1 MLIKQY
7 KPMIRLICAC
17 LLVFPMSLYAQLT
30 VSQQNATNLVQNVL
44 VGSGV
49 TVSNISFQGAAA
61 MIGSFDGTSSNIGLS
76 SGIIMSTGKIQDAP
90 GPNQETG
97 SGAEMNVNG
106 NALLDNILTGDNQTL
121 DAAVLRFN
129 FVCEGNKVQF
139 RYVFASEEYPEYVC
153 SDFNDVF
160 GFFISGPGIT
170 GNQNLAVLP
179 GSNALVSIN
188 SVNGG
193 SVGSEGSSG
202 NPCILSNSNLY
213 RPNSSSSVEY
223 DGWTSILTAMS
234 NVIPCQTY
242 TLTIAIA
249 DVKDKLY
256 DSAVFLE
263 SKSFTSTEITIT
275 SESSYV
281 DGLSDIYESCGYNT
295 IRLFRSGNLSSPL
308 TINLTSGGTATY
320 GLDYTAFPTSIT
332 FPAGVDMVSFQVFAL
347 ADGISE
353 PAGETIEIIYTQ
365 TGCFGTTTKQVN
377 LKVYDPP
384 PTLIVN
390 AGLDQSYNCPNV
402 EVTLTALAS
411 GGVQPYSYQWQNFP
425 AFQNPVNA
433 IPGSSTTYSVIAT
446 DQCGSTAND
455 DVLIDIVGYV
465 PLSLTTHN
473 DTSICKGSTI
483 QLWASYVGGKSP
495 VVYYW
500 DDPSITSLTRLVSP
514 EETTAYTFTVTDAC
528 TISKSE
534 TINVDVNE
542 VKALYSLTYLDHS
555 TIQFND
561 LSYLNILTWDWDF
574 GDGIGNS
581 IIQNPIYTFPD
592 TGTYIVNL
600 EVKDSYGCKDEVS
613 NPVKSYPPFHF
624 YIPNTFTPDGDGL
637 NDSFS
642 GVGEGFVSFEMY
654 IFNRWG
660 EQIFHSEDYNDTW
673 GKGARGVLDRVQND
687 VYAYRIILV
696 KPTLEKVE
704 YIGRITAI
712 R

>member
-1 MLIKQY
+1 M
-7 KPMIRLICAC
+7 
-17 LLVFPMSLYAQLT
+17 LVFPMQLSAQLT
-30 VSQQNATNLVQNVL
+30 VSQQNATTLVQNVL

-49 TVSNISFQGAAA
+49 TVSNISFQGAAP
-61 MIGSFDGTSSNIGLS
+61 MIGSFDGSNSNIGLS

-106 NALLDNILTGDNQTL
+106 NALLDNILTGNNQTL

-193 SVGSEGSSG
+193 SVGSEGSSN

-249 DVKDKLY
+249 DVKDRLY

-263 SKSFTSTEITIT
+263 SKSFTSTEITMT

-295 IRLFRSGNLSSPL
+295 IKLFRSGNLSSPL
-308 TINLTSGGTATY
+308 TINLTTGGTATY
-320 GLDYTAFPTSIT
+320 GVDYTAFPTSIT

-347 ADGISE
+347 ADAISE
-353 PAGETIEIIYTQ
+353 LAGETIEIIYTQ

-384 PTLIVN
+384 PTLLVN
-390 AGLDQSYNCPNV
+390 AGLDQSYTCPNV
-402 EVTLTALAS
+402 EVTLSALAS
-411 GGVQPYSYQWQNFP
+411 GGVQPYSYQWQNFL
-425 AFQNPVNA
+425 ALQNPVNA
-433 IPGSSTTYSVIAT
+433 IPGSSTTYSVTAT

-465 PLSLTTHN
+465 PLSLSAHN

-500 DDPSITSLTRLVSP
+500 EDPSVTSLLRLVSP

-528 TISKSE
+528 NISKSE
-534 TINVDVNE
+534 TINIDVNE

-581 IIQNPIYTFPD
+581 IVQNPIYTFPD
-592 TGTYIVNL
+592 TGTFVVNL
-600 EVKDSYGCKDEVS
+600 EVKDAFGCIDKVS

-660 EQIFHSEDYNDTW
+660 EQIFHSENYNNTW

-687 VYAYRIILV
+687 VYAYKIILV

-704 YIGRITAI
+704 FIGRITAI

>member
-1 MLIKQY
+1 MLTKQY
-7 KPMIRLICAC
+7 KPIIQLICAC
-17 LLVFPMSLYAQLT
+17 LLVLPMSLFAQLT
-30 VSQQNATNLVQNVL
+30 VSQQNATTLVQNVL

-49 TVSNISFQGAAA
+49 TVSNISFQGAAP
-61 MIGSFDGTSSNIGLS
+61 MIGSFNGSNSNIGFS
-76 SGIIMSTGKIQDAP
+76 SGIIMSTGKIQDAL

-106 NALLDNILTGDNQTL
+106 NALLDNILTGNNQTL

-234 NVIPCQTY
+234 NVIPCETY

-249 DVKDKLY
+249 DVKDRLY

-263 SKSFTSTEITIT
+263 SKSFTSTEIGLS

-281 DGLSDIYESCGYNT
+281 DGLSDIYEDCGYNT
-295 IRLFRSGNLSSPL
+295 VSLKRSGDLSSPL
-308 TINLTSGGTATY
+308 TINLITGGTATY
-320 GLDYTAFPTSIT
+320 GVDYTAFPTSIT
-332 FPAGVDMVSFQVFAL
+332 FPAGEYEVSFQVFAL

-384 PTLIVN
+384 PTLLVN

-402 EVTLTALAS
+402 EVTLTASAS

-425 AFQNPVNA
+425 ALQNPVNA
-433 IPGSSTTYSVIAT
+433 TPGSSTTYSVIAT

-465 PLSLTTHN
+465 PLSLTARN

-500 DDPSITSLTRLVSP
+500 EDPSITSLTRLVSP
-514 EETTAYTFTVTDAC
+514 EETTAFTFTVTDAC
-528 TISKSE
+528 SISKSE

-561 LSYLNILTWDWDF
+561 LSYSNILTWDWEF
-574 GDGIGNS
+574 GDGSGNS
-581 IIQNPIYTFPD
+581 IEQNPIYTFPD
-592 TGTYIVNL
+592 TGTFVVNL
-600 EVKDSYGCKDEVS
+600 EVKDDFGCIDKVS

-624 YIPNTFTPDGDGL
+624 YVPNTFTPDGDGL